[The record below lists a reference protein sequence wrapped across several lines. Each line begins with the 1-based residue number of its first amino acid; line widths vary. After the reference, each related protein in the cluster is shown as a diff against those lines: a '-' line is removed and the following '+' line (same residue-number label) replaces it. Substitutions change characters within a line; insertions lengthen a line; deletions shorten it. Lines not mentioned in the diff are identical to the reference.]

1 MPVQWEYQILLMVK
15 IEIDDP
21 GQLHNKVKSPRLIK
35 IQINESIQS
44 IVENK

>member
-21 GQLHNKVKSPRLIK
+21 GRLQNKVKSPRRIK
-35 IQINESIQS
+35 IQINETIQS